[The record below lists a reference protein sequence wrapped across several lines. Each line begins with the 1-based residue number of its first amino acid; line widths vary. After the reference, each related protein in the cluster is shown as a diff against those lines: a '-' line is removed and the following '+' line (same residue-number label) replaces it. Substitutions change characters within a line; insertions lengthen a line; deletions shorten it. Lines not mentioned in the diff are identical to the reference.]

1 MTKPHASKS
10 ERPTPPLAER
20 ASGDL
25 SFWGELGL
33 TDPPEP
39 LDDALAPPI
48 NRLLLQKLV
57 RRQLP
62 ASLTRAVL
70 TLTYHFASWK
80 QAYLDALVDEQRK

>member
-1 MTKPHASKS
+1 MSKPHASKS
-10 ERPTPPLAER
+10 ERPAPPPAER
-20 ASGDL
+20 AAAES
-25 SFWGELGL
+25 SFWSELGL

-39 LDDALAPPI
+39 LDDALAPPV

-62 ASLTRAVL
+62 ATLTRAVL